1 MYSRKLM
8 FCLDKQMNFNKLD
21 ELNLK
26 RFEEMDYVVQIKK

>member
-1 MYSRKLM
+1 M